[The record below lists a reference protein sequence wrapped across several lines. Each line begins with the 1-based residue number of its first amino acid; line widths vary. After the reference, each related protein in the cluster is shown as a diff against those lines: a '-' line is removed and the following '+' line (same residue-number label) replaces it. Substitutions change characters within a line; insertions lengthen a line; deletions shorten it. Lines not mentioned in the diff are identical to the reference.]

1 MTDEKVIQV
10 TPNVK
15 ECLKILK
22 EAMEKIEDT
31 DLKASAE
38 GALDYLE
45 RTAAGESQ
53 PEEGRRC
60 PPPRNVIN

>member
-22 EAMEKIEDT
+22 DAMEKIEDT
-31 DLKASAE
+31 ELKASAAK
-38 GALDYLE
+38 ALDYLE

-53 PEEGRRC
+53 PEDGRRC
-60 PPPRNVIN
+60 PPPRHIIN